1 MISIDDPDIHP
12 LVQSAYVEFITSAY
26 VDSYVQECGFA
37 LHNICR
43 TFVSYHV
50 INLGIQEIMSES
62 SSDFFTLHY
71 FCSCLLII
79 AHVVLEKDQSSVIK
93 RNGTCC

>member
-12 LVQSAYVEFITSAY
+12 LVQSAYAEFIASAY

-37 LHNICR
+37 FHNICH

-50 INLGIQEIMSES
+50 INLGIQKIMSES
-62 SSDFFTLHY
+62 SNDLFTLRY
-71 FCSCLLII
+71 FGSCLLII
-79 AHVVLEKDQSSVIK
+79 AHVVLEKNQSSVIQ
-93 RNGTCC
+93 RNGACC